1 MSPNVVF
8 NIFTSSS
15 FKAVLQVFWLMTG
28 RGYFYLNS
36 LILSLLIDVS
46 KQMVI
51 WPSVSRQNWVNSAVQ
66 EHACGG

>member
-51 WPSVSRQNWVNSAVQ
+51 WPSISRQNWVNSAVQ

>member
-8 NIFTSSS
+8 NIFASSS

-46 KQMVI
+46 KQML
-51 WPSVSRQNWVNSAVQ
+51 SGLLFHDRT
-66 EHACGG
+66 G

>member
-8 NIFTSSS
+8 NIFTFSS

-51 WPSVSRQNWVNSAVQ
+51 WPSISRQNWVNSAVQ